1 MRKNRSP
8 AAAATAARAGGLDL
22 AGRQI
27 GPVATPERRRL
38 QGRQLVAPLRITIAP
53 TASGRKWRASLDG
66 RILCEAAA
74 PLVAAARLL
83 IREGVDP
90 ARIIEMWHQH
100 SNAWA
105 LRGELGAVAAVVL
118 DGEKKPPQPAK
129 NAPPV
134 RFNGKTASGISRRA
148 ARDEHPASPIRR
160 IAEHQRWLAE
170 NTGG

>member
-1 MRKNRSP
+1 MRKNGSP
-8 AAAATAARAGGLDL
+8 AAVATADGVRSLDL
-22 AGRQI
+22 AGSRI
-27 GPVATPERRRL
+27 NPVATPERRRL
-38 QGRQLVAPLRITIAP
+38 QGQQLVAPLRIVIAP

-90 ARIIEMWHQH
+90 ASIIEMWHQH

-134 RFNGKTASGISRRA
+134 RSNDKTALQHEWEGSA
-148 ARDEHPASPIRR
+148 
-160 IAEHQRWLAE
+160 Q
-170 NTGG
+170 

>member
-118 DGEKKPPQPAK
+118 DGEKKPAQPAK

-134 RFNGKTASGISRRA
+134 RSNGTTALHGRA
-148 ARDEHPASPIRR
+148 ARNEQPVSPFR
-160 IAEHQRWLAE
+160 
-170 NTGG
+170 GGDN